1 MQKKESQL
9 HSRGGWERLCITF
22 RLNNSLFT
30 HIILIHPAGKCS
42 GQHLLSPGERVSEII
57 KCTQSNLLYFLSH
70 RGKKKLLW
78 TEECRLGSCPITSH
92 AVFLTNTTVAGHTH
106 THTHK
111 ASYFSLIS
119 MPTFSSFVDHQ
130 HQKNVFKRMINPG
143 ISPATQ
149 WLRLH
154 ASAAVIVGSILDQG
168 TMIQHATGRG
178 QKFKKKKR

>member
-1 MQKKESQL
+1 MLRSTPII
-9 HSRGGWERLCITF
+9 SRGK
-22 RLNNSLFT
+22 SLRNYKVHPKQSPVFSFT
-30 HIILIHPAGKCS
+30 
-42 GQHLLSPGERVSEII
+42 QGE
-57 KCTQSNLLYFLSH
+57 
-70 RGKKKLLW
+70 KKLLW